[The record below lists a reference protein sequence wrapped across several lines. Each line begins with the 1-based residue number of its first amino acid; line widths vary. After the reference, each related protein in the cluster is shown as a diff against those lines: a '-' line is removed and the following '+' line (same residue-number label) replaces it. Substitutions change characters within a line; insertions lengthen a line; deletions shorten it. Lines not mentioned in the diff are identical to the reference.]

1 MATTASRAAA
11 QGPRGFSLASIL
23 TPSWKNSCRAARASM
38 GSVTTRSAS
47 AAEAAADRLR
57 KERRDGEETILS
69 STMNSPHRGHL
80 TSKGILKLSPLRSEE
95 HTSELQSLRH

>member
-1 MATTASRAAA
+1 MATTASRATA

-57 KERRDGEETILS
+57 KERRDGEETIRS
-69 STMNSPHRGHL
+69 STMTHL
-80 TSKGILKLSPLRSEE
+80 TGVILSQNVPQKDVLRLSPQGIVWGGHSC
-95 HTSELQSLRH
+95 